1 MVYLIE
7 RKRLLSYL
15 LYTVIAA
22 AVVLVPTSF
31 VSAATTVGN
40 NVSVGG
46 TLVVT
51 GATTLTGATWA
62 SSTFYVGSAAAGED
76 FVVTNNA
83 VTVGTTVNSS
93 TLAVYGATTITGN
106 LKPEHNNL
114 YDFGSYTQSWKNVY
128 VSGTLYGQ
136 GLNTAGTLAV
146 TGATTLSST
155 LGVTGATTLT
165 GATWAS
171 STFYVGSAAAGEDF
185 VVTNNAVTVGT
196 TVNSST
202 LAVYGNTTLTGSLL
216 SQTGHNNLY
225 DIGAYSAAFSDV
237 FSSGTVYADTVTV
250 YKVTDTSTI
259 YVSSGAANKGGRIV
273 LEDSDGSGCSVIS
286 MANGVLTEATVDC
299 P

>member
-46 TLVVT
+46 TLV
-51 GATTLTGATWA
+51 
-62 SSTFYVGSAAAGED
+62 
-76 FVVTNNA
+76 
-83 VTVGTTVNSS
+83 
-93 TLAVYGATTITGN
+93 
-106 LKPEHNNL
+106 
-114 YDFGSYTQSWKNVY
+114 
-128 VSGTLYGQ
+128 
-136 GLNTAGTLAV
+136 
-146 TGATTLSST
+146 
-155 LGVTGATTLT
+155 VTGATTLT